1 LRVIPDEVKRQ
12 ILGLWLGGITVR
24 QISIETKVSTGEIS
38 NIISAQRKGNLDLDE
53 LRKLHLALGEAK
65 TTLPDALRGAEF
77 LRTLDK
83 LEFDGKHLPECLNF
97 IKKTGER
104 APELA
109 SAGGRLIELEKKS
122 GKSYD
127 RFLLEFN
134 EQLKAQADLSEKV
147 KSLEGRDLE
156 LRHLIHS
163 LQKLR
168 TLQETIDKN
177 NITPDTLE
185 TLIRDSLQLQALH
198 FTTQQAG
205 ILARELAQRGL
216 DPATASAQVA
226 RLLREYSDLEGAK
239 DKAETEAKRW
249 QLALDKVRNDTASLQ
264 EESERLKEQ
273 LRKLEDTHRERRE
286 LLEKQYKALESK
298 LQTEHAARK
307 QELETGLL
315 AGKREIET
323 EVQGL
328 QNKASELK
336 TEIERS
342 EAKLESAKT
351 RMSDAEAQLQRIEQS
366 IAKSRILATVA
377 LLVEDPSS
385 LKTPGNVVETVV
397 AISEGFK
404 KYLETGL
411 TSWRNRLTLKD
422 ATERLLTA
430 LGEEVTR

>member
-1 LRVIPDEVKRQ
+1 MTLRR
-12 ILGLWLGGITVR
+12 
-24 QISIETKVSTGEIS
+24 ISLEKKVSTGEIS
-38 NIISAQRKGNLDLDE
+38 NIISAYRQRTADLDE
-53 LRKLHLALGEAK
+53 LRKLHLVLGEAK
-65 TTLPDALRGAEF
+65 TRLPDALRGAEF
-77 LRTLDK
+77 LRTLDE
-83 LEFDGKHLPECLNF
+83 LEFDSKYLPECLNF
-97 IKKTGER
+97 IRKTGER

-134 EQLKAQADLSEKV
+134 EQLQAQADLSEKV
-147 KSLEGRDLE
+147 KNLEGRDLE
-156 LRHLIHS
+156 LRHSIHS

-185 TLIRDSLQLQALH
+185 TLIRDGLQLQTLG
-198 FTTQQAG
+198 FTGQQAG

-216 DPATASAQVA
+216 DPASASAQVA
-226 RLLREYSDLEGAK
+226 RLLRGCSDLEGAK
-239 DKAETEAKRW
+239 DKAEAEAKRW
-249 QLALDKVRNDTASLQ
+249 QLALDRLRSDTASLQ
-264 EESERLKEQ
+264 AESGRLKEQ
-273 LRKLEDTHRERRE
+273 LRKLEDSHRERRE
-286 LLEKQYKALESK
+286 LLEKQYQALESR
-298 LQTEHAARK
+298 LQAEHAARK

-336 TEIERS
+336 TEVERS

-351 RMSDAEAQLQRIEQS
+351 RMSDAESQLQRIEQS
-366 IAKSRILATVA
+366 IAKSRILATVV
-377 LLVEDPSS
+377 LLVENPSS
-385 LKTPGNVVETVV
+385 LKTPGNVVETLV

-404 KYLETGL
+404 KYLETSL
-411 TSWRNRLTLKD
+411 TSWRNRLTLRD

>member
-1 LRVIPDEVKRQ
+1 M
-12 ILGLWLGGITVR
+12 
-24 QISIETKVSTGEIS
+24 
-38 NIISAQRKGNLDLDE
+38 
-53 LRKLHLALGEAK
+53 
-65 TTLPDALRGAEF
+65 
-77 LRTLDK
+77 
-83 LEFDGKHLPECLNF
+83 
-97 IKKTGER
+97 
-104 APELA
+104 
-109 SAGGRLIELEKKS
+109 
-122 GKSYD
+122 
-127 RFLLEFN
+127 
-134 EQLKAQADLSEKV
+134 
-147 KSLEGRDLE
+147 
-156 LRHLIHS
+156 
-163 LQKLR
+163 
-168 TLQETIDKN
+168 
-177 NITPDTLE
+177 
-185 TLIRDSLQLQALH
+185 
-198 FTTQQAG
+198 
-205 ILARELAQRGL
+205 
-216 DPATASAQVA
+216 
-226 RLLREYSDLEGAK
+226 
-239 DKAETEAKRW
+239 
-249 QLALDKVRNDTASLQ
+249 ALDRVRSDTASLQ
-264 EESERLKEQ
+264 AESERLKEQ
-273 LRKLEDTHRERRE
+273 LRKLEDNHRERRE
-286 LLEKQYKALESK
+286 LLEKQYQALESK

-366 IAKSRILATVA
+366 IAKSRILATVV
-377 LLVEDPSS
+377 LLVENPSS